1 MRAEERFSA
10 IRRFSAQ
17 STIIPEEKE
26 LSEDDAF
33 VFLISTR
40 AGGTGLNL
48 VAADTVKFRVLF
60 SHAFYCLTYFQIK
73 YTFVYSSLGLIP
85 KCAFTIRY
93 S

>member
-1 MRAEERFSA
+1 MRAEECFSA

-48 VAADTVKFRVLF
+48 VAADTVKFCVLF
-60 SHAFYCLTYFQIK
+60 SHAFVVRHIFKLSILLFIHRW
-73 YTFVYSSLGLIP
+73 S
-85 KCAFTIRY
+85 
-93 S
+93 